1 MGFGILSPEL
11 SNAYT
16 NQVKETKICS
26 NGSQCDQTCQPMSD
40 SKHCRSFF
48 PLSSS
53 FFMFSELKHCFVACR
68 EQYEDVQNADDEAW
82 AEKNS
87 FRVKRVSGQIST
99 QRCPRSEHGD
109 QSHLRKQSWLNITKS
124 WSRHVVPHGWSSHKN
139 DPNLNLIRVIS
150 IISKTEILEEMIAR
164 KLNIEKNWKTNLT
177 LWYP

>member
-68 EQYEDVQNADDEAW
+68 EQYEDVQNADDEA
-82 AEKNS
+82 
-87 FRVKRVSGQIST
+87 
-99 QRCPRSEHGD
+99 
-109 QSHLRKQSWLNITKS
+109 
-124 WSRHVVPHGWSSHKN
+124 
-139 DPNLNLIRVIS
+139 
-150 IISKTEILEEMIAR
+150 
-164 KLNIEKNWKTNLT
+164 
-177 LWYP
+177 